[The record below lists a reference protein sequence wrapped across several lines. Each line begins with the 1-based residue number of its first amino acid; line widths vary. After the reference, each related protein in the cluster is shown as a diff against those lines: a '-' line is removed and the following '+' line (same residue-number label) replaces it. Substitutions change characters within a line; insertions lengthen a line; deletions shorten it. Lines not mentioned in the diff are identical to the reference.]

1 MATYSQLVDRIILD
15 VARGD
20 TSITDTVKLHV
31 LDAVEHYSTR
41 RFWFNET
48 SGAVTTSASLA
59 TYAVPA
65 DCLEIDHATISING
79 TKYPLKRTT
88 YQDIDSRDDG
98 LSFADP
104 YLFAQYAEQLRF
116 YPVPDK
122 TYTVSLTYQKMIA
135 TLSATGDSNAWTT
148 VAQELIRARAEKNI
162 YGFRYKDSEAAQL
175 MQIAEDNALAR
186 LEEQTQ
192 KHQSTGKIKGYW

>member
-1 MATYSQLVDRIILD
+1 MATYSELVDRIVLD

-31 LDAVEHYSTR
+31 LDSIEHYSTR
-41 RFWFNET
+41 RFWFNEA
-48 SGAVTTSASLA
+48 SGALTTSAA
-59 TYAVPA
+59 AAVYSAPT

-88 YQDIDSRDDG
+88 YKDIDSRDDG
-98 LSFADP
+98 LTSADP
-104 YLFAQYAEQLRF
+104 YLYAQYAQQLRF

-122 TYTVSLTYQKMIA
+122 TYTVSLTYQKYIA
-135 TLSATGDSNAWTT
+135 TLSATSDSNSWTT
-148 VAQELIRARAEKNI
+148 VAQELIRARTEKVL
-162 YGFRYKDSEAAQL
+162 YGFRFHDVASAQM
-175 MQIAEDNALAR
+175 MQVAEDQALER

-192 KHQSTGKIKGYW
+192 KHQSTGKLKGYW